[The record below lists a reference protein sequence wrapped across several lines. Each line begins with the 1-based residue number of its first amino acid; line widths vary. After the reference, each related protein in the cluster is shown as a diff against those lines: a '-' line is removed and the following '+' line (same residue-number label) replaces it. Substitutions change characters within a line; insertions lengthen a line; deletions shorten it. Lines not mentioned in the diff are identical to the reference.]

1 MRKSVAQSVTGVI
14 DALHEA
20 GMVNGVTMRE
30 IHALCLPEVKEYSPD
45 GIAALRKKVRLSQ
58 SAFAQVMNVSPST
71 VQKWERG
78 VKKPTGAGRRLFDI
92 LERKGLQ
99 GIL

>member
-1 MRKSVAQSVTGVI
+1 MKQSVAQSVTGVI
-14 DALHEA
+14 DALHEV
-20 GMVNGVTMRE
+20 GMVDDLTMRE

-45 GIAALRKKVRLSQ
+45 CIVALRKKVRLSQ
-58 SAFAQVMNVSPST
+58 AAFAQVMNVSTST

-78 VKKPTGAGRRLFDI
+78 VKKPTGAGKRLFDI
-92 LERKGLQ
+92 LERKGLH